1 MDPVSIA
8 AIGWGIST
16 AGWLVSPI
24 ISKLLNKSLSY
35 LGSRSSD
42 RLKKLDSKLLR
53 LKHMAEKVEASSSS
67 PQYANLDNWT
77 KKLKSAFYD
86 VEDILD
92 AIDYHHLK
100 TRAVH
105 RSAKPTKQVCSSLHL
120 LIYEKNSIA
129 EYPVR
134 DCVDRLENIVL
145 LLYYYTL

>member
-67 PQYANLDNWT
+67 PQFAKLDNWT

-105 RSAKPTKQVCSSLHL
+105 RSAKPTKQAFNVEPSSRQELSSA
-120 LIYEKNSIA
+120 IKK
-129 EYPVR
+129 VR
-134 DCVDRLENIVL
+134 RPN
-145 LLYYYTL
+145 Y